1 MTRRPIHVL
10 VVGTDPSAVG
20 DATVALAST
29 GHTVSHVTP
38 ESKTP
43 FAWTDAEDRSVDTD
57 QIDVVLSIPGH
68 ALAGVPWCEYSVMD
82 LVRRGVPLV
91 LAGTPFASPFTA
103 WATRYVDLG
112 ENVVEVC
119 EDVVHHPGRDHPD
132 DIGDRPTD
140 VQLIDLD
147 MRGGETL
154 SRRHCLDLLGTAT
167 VGRVALTLGALP
179 VVVPVDYRLWQ
190 EHIVFRTEA
199 DSRLDTAARD
209 AVVAFE
215 VDALGPSHPW
225 GWSVMVTGL
234 ATDVSETSAASEIEF
249 SPTGWWVTGGKDH
262 LIAVATDIVAGRRL
276 HSRSHSPS
284 PSPSQSGTASD
295 GPA

>member
-1 MTRRPIHVL
+1 MTRRSIHVL
-10 VVGTDPSAVG
+10 VAGTDPSAVG
-20 DATVALAST
+20 DATVALASA

-38 ESKTP
+38 ESRTP
-43 FAWTDAEDRSVDTD
+43 FVWTDADGGSFDTA

-68 ALAGVPWCEYSVMD
+68 ALAGVPWCEDTVMD

-132 DIGDRPTD
+132 DIGDRPAG

-147 MRGGETL
+147 MRGGEAL

-179 VVVPVDYRLWQ
+179 IVVPVDYRLWQ
-190 EHIVFRTEA
+190 EHIVFRAEA
-199 DSRLDTAARD
+199 DSKLDTAARD

-215 VDALGPSHPW
+215 VDALGPSHSW

-284 PSPSQSGTASD
+284 PSQSGTASD